1 MPRTSLLLS
10 ALLLALVSCKR
21 DEGVTVSGN
30 VAGLDT
36 LAYFGDS
43 LLARANRGA
52 GMDSLQTNLATAR
65 TASDGATGVVAAG
78 DSRGG
83 ALDNVTPPTPAGN
96 PMSLRAQARGDSMAR
111 AAAQRLVGTRGSG
124 ASAGGD
130 TVRGIVTLTGVE
142 PARQASLKS
151 GDAMFALSGMA
162 TRALP
167 RLEGLDIVIRGIR
180 VSPRDMVVS
189 DFIVRASRG
198 VPAFDGRL
206 EESNGAWTLRLTD
219 GSGRKRLGSLPS
231 SLRGLSGARVWIAMS
246 DGAAPASYGVI
257 GER

>member
-1 MPRTSLLLS
+1 MPRNSLLIP

-52 GMDSLQTNLATAR
+52 GLDSLQTNLAAAR
-65 TASDGATGVVAAG
+65 SAPGDSAGVVAAG

-83 ALDNVTPPTPAGN
+83 ALENAPPTPAGN

-111 AAAQRLVGTRGSG
+111 AAAQRLVGTRSAG

-189 DFIVRASRG
+189 EFIVRSSRG
-198 VPAFDGRL
+198 IPAFDGRL

-219 GSGRKRLGSLPS
+219 GSGRKRIGSLPS
-231 SLRGLSGARVWIAMS
+231 PLRGLSGARVWIAMQ